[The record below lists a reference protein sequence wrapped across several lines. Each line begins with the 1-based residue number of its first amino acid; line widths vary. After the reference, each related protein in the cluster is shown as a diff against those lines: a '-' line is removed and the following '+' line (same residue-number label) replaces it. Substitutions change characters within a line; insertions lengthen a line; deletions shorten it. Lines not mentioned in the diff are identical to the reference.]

1 MAPPNGVTVKLDN
14 PPRRTAPVFPVVP
27 VIPLTYTQRPVK
39 KQTPAPPV
47 VASSVEN
54 TAQKA
59 LDPSI
64 PNGHH
69 ERQNGDP
76 VGCEQTSAGEGR
88 DTNTP
93 SPVPPSNS
101 DSVQSAISSAV
112 LTPPTVV
119 SGGHAEGTIPRPSA
133 LPLSRLN
140 FRDALRVAQIN
151 SPTSLDTISAAPTPL
166 QALGPSNPIS
176 EYPPVVGPAPGL
188 PLPAPQPFVPN
199 RAAFHQVHPSNG
211 GLVSGGF
218 HESNEH
224 SFQHPNQFRAAAHHQ
239 FQGHPAAFDG
249 FTMAHINHSN
259 HHGPPTPHSFQ
270 GSQSSAQAE
279 EQSYSRYP
287 PMNAHSSYPAQRM
300 APPPPEIN
308 YPFQQEETMDFL
320 RQQYH
325 DDALRDCYLSVQFAA
340 NKDFWD
346 HPEYSRLDFSPKFPG
361 HRLMFARSPLLL
373 GTMKQQG
380 MKECIQLKL
389 SNEYVRPDVFRY
401 VLDTLYGWYWLDRP
415 FPSDLPYRDPRDEFK
430 TALGYISTARYLRL
444 GSLEVA
450 AAHRA
455 SMLLDWGTIE
465 TAARFIS
472 ESAIF
477 SAPAANSGS
486 VVFIN
491 AVVGWLAR
499 NFLSNFVIDINAGHF
514 GFPRLPEPSPSPLPK
529 AEADSRQP
537 SKAQVQMPRDSR
549 IPSNPRLSQISFGEI
564 ASVENQ
570 QSFPSLFPN
579 TGHSQVPRLEHTILS
594 RILLHLPFEILK
606 VVVEHPY
613 LAELQGEYTRDQRL
627 AMVTKI
633 IEARESLRLRA
644 VDKTSERL
652 QPFHKR
658 LETASKDREVLSKE
672 DYWVNTM
679 GFKEEVFSGDI
690 PFLVRTWTVGQSD
703 SGLS

>member
-27 VIPLTYTQRPVK
+27 AIPLTYTQRPVK

-47 VASSVEN
+47 VASSVQN
-54 TAQKA
+54 TAQEA
-59 LDPSI
+59 PDPSI

-69 ERQNGDP
+69 ERQKADP
-76 VGCEQTSAGEGR
+76 MGPEHTSAGEGR

-101 DSVQSAISSAV
+101 DSVQSATSSAV

-119 SGGHAEGTIPRPSA
+119 SGGHAEGSIPHPSA
-133 LPLSRLN
+133 LPLSQSS
-140 FRDALRVAQIN
+140 FRDAPRVAQTN
-151 SPTSLDTISAAPTPL
+151 SPTSLNTVSAAPTPH
-166 QALGPSNPIS
+166 QAPGPSNPIS
-176 EYPPVVGPAPGL
+176 EYPPVLGPAPGL

-199 RAAFHQVHPSNG
+199 RPAFHQVHPSNG
-211 GLVSGGF
+211 GVVSGVF
-218 HESNEH
+218 PESNEH
-224 SFQHPNQFRAAAHHQ
+224 PFQHPNHFRAAAHHQ
-239 FQGHPAAFDG
+239 YPGHPAAFDN
-249 FTMAHINHSN
+249 FSMSHINHSN

-279 EQSYSRYP
+279 EQSYSRHP
-287 PMNAHSSYPAQRM
+287 AMNARSSYPAQRM

-325 DDALRDCYLSVQFAA
+325 DDALRDCYLSVQFVA

-346 HPEYSRLDFSPKFPG
+346 HPEYSRLDFSLNFPG
-361 HRLMFARSPLLL
+361 HRLMFARSPLLM
-373 GTMKQQG
+373 GVMKQQG
-380 MKECIQLKL
+380 MKERIQLRV
-389 SNEYVRPDVFRY
+389 SDEYVRPDVFRY

-415 FPSDLPYRDPRDEFK
+415 FPSGLPYRDPRDEFK
-430 TALGYISTARYLRL
+430 TALSYISTARYLRL

-455 SMLLDWGTIE
+455 SMLLDWATIE

-472 ESAIF
+472 ESVIF
-477 SAPAANSGS
+477 SAPAASSGS
-486 VVFIN
+486 MVFIN

-499 NFLSNFVIDINAGHF
+499 NFPSNFVIDINAGNS
-514 GFPRLPEPSPSPLPK
+514 GFPRLPPSLSSPLRK
-529 AEADSRQP
+529 GEAHSRQP
-537 SKAQVQMPRDSR
+537 SKAKVQMPRDSR
-549 IPSNPRLSQISFGEI
+549 IPSNPRLSLISFGEI
-564 ASVENQ
+564 P
-570 QSFPSLFPN
+570 SFEDQPSLPSLFPN
-579 TGHSQVPRLEHTILS
+579 TGYSQAPRPEHTILS
-594 RILLHLPFEILK
+594 RILLNLPFEILK

-613 LAELQGEYTRDQRL
+613 LAELQGEYARDQRL

-633 IEARESLRLRA
+633 IEAREALRSRA
-644 VDKTSERL
+644 VDKTNEQL
-652 QPFHKR
+652 ELFHKR
-658 LETASKDREVLSKE
+658 LETASKDAEVLTKE
-672 DYWVNTM
+672 DHWVNTM